1 MADFLTVNSP
11 GVIIAFNAT
20 SASVAIPN
28 SSSNL
33 PRFVRLVATVPC
45 FVRLGVGAGTTAV
58 PGDLMIQ
65 PADAVV
71 LRVIG
76 GPTYIAAI
84 QVSTGGV
91 LQISPLDD
99 C

>member
-1 MADFLTVNSP
+1 MDDFLTVNSP
-11 GVIIAFNAT
+11 GAIISFTGT
-20 SASVAIPN
+20 SASVAIPPTGN
-28 SSSNL
+28 VA
-33 PRFVRLVATVPC
+33 PRFVRLVATQPC
-45 FVRLGVGAGTTAV
+45 YVRLGVGAGTTAV
-58 PGDLMIQ
+58 SGDLMIQ